1 MSKALEYNY
10 KVVLKRDN
18 DTKKMMK
25 KYFNKECSYDDL
37 KDKIQKQFD
46 DYKNLE
52 RIINEELKISK

>member
-1 MSKALEYNY
+1 MSKALEYNH
-10 KVVLKRDN
+10 KVVIKRDN
-18 DTKKMMK
+18 DTKKMIK

-37 KDKIQKQFD
+37 KDKIQKQFN